1 MDNEYSL
8 RKVGHMKKG
17 STVVTMADVARSAGV
32 STMTVSNVIN
42 GRPRV
47 GAATRERVLAAIS
60 DLGYQVN
67 LAARHLRAGRT
78 GVVGLAVPELE
89 RPYFG
94 QLAGRLADR
103 FEAHGLRIVMER
115 TGASREGELDA
126 VAFSRLRMYD
136 GLILSVVDIDPA
148 ELTQMHPDA
157 PVVMIGER
165 ALPSRFDH
173 VMMDNVD
180 GARQATAHLLAT
192 GARRIALLGGNP
204 DSTANMP
211 ALRAEGYAVAHTEA
225 GVPIDPRLTVRC
237 KFTLKDG
244 YDAIRSLHDRGIGF
258 DAVFALTDVVALGA
272 LRALAD
278 AGLRVPD
285 DVQVIGFDDI
295 DESAYLVPSLSSINP
310 GHEEMADAI
319 VAQLI
324 AQINGG
330 PTRDPQELIAPAR
343 LILRGTTKPVD

>member
-1 MDNEYSL
+1 
-8 RKVGHMKKG
+8 MKKAPA
-17 STVVTMADVARSAGV
+17 VVTMADVARSAGV

-47 GAATRERVLAAIS
+47 GAATRERVLATIS
-60 DLGYQVN
+60 ELGYQVN

-89 RPYFG
+89 RPYFA

-115 TGASREGELDA
+115 TGGGREGELDA

-136 GLILSVVDIDPA
+136 GLILSVVDLDPS
-148 ELTQMHPDA
+148 ELNQLRTDA

-180 GARQATAHLLAT
+180 GARQATAYLLGT
-192 GARRIALLGGNP
+192 GARRVAMIGGDP
-204 DSTANMP
+204 TGSANMP
-211 ALRAEGYAVAHTEA
+211 GLRAEGYAIAHAEA
-225 GVPIDPRLTVRC
+225 AVPVDPELNVRSS
-237 KFTLKDG
+237 FGLQDG
-244 YDAIRSLHDRGIGF
+244 YDAIRSLLDRGIGF
-258 DAVFALTDVVALGA
+258 DAVFALTDVVAMGV

-285 DVQVIGFDDI
+285 DIQVVGFDDI
-295 DESAYLVPSLSSINP
+295 DEAAYLVPSLTSVNP
-310 GHEEMADAI
+310 GHDEMADRI
-319 VAQLI
+319 TELLT
-324 AQINGG
+324 AQITGG
-330 PTRDPQELIAPAR
+330 PTGDPKEVVVPAR
-343 LILRGTTKPVD
+343 VVARGTTKPPA

>member
-1 MDNEYSL
+1 MGKPS
-8 RKVGHMKKG
+8 
-17 STVVTMADVARSAGV
+17 SVVTMADVARFAGV

-47 GAATRERVLAAIS
+47 GPETRDRVLAAIGE
-60 DLGYQVN
+60 LGYQVN

-89 RPYFG
+89 RPYFA
-94 QLAGRLADR
+94 QLAARLADR
-103 FEAHGLRIVMER
+103 FEAHGLRIVTER
-115 TGASREGELDA
+115 TGASREGEMDA

-148 ELTQMHPDA
+148 ELGQLRTDA

-192 GARRIALLGGNP
+192 GARRIAMIGGDP
-204 DSTANMP
+204 TGSATMP
-211 ALRAEGYAVAHTEA
+211 ALRAEGYALAHTEA
-225 GVPIDPRLTVRC
+225 GVPVDQELNVRC
-237 KFTLKDG
+237 SFGLQDG
-244 YDAIRSLHDRGIGF
+244 YDGIRALRDRGTAF
-258 DAVFALTDVVALGA
+258 DAVFALTDVLAMGA

-285 DVQVIGFDDI
+285 DVQVVGFDDI
-295 DESAYLVPSLSSINP
+295 DEAAYLVPSLSTVNP

-319 VAQLI
+319 TALLTAQLGSPGGDPKELVVP
-324 AQINGG
+324 AQ
-330 PTRDPQELIAPAR
+330 LV
-343 LILRGTTKPVD
+343 LRGTTKPAA

>member
-1 MDNEYSL
+1 
-8 RKVGHMKKG
+8 MKKT
-17 STVVTMADVARSAGV
+17 SAVVTMADVARSAGV

-47 GAATRERVLAAIS
+47 GAATRERVLATIS
-60 DLGYQVN
+60 ELGYQVN

-89 RPYFG
+89 RPYFA

-103 FEAHGLRIVMER
+103 FEGHGLRIVTER

-148 ELTQMHPDA
+148 ELTQIRTDA

-192 GARRIALLGGNP
+192 GARRIAMLGGDP
-204 DSTANMP
+204 DGAANMP
-211 ALRAEGYAVAHTEA
+211 ALRAEGYAAAHAEA
-225 GVPIDPRLTVRC
+225 GVPVDPELNVRGSFRLQ
-237 KFTLKDG
+237 DG
-244 YDAIRSLHDRGIGF
+244 YDAIRSLLDRKIGF
-258 DAVFALTDVVALGA
+258 DAVFALTDVVAMGA

-278 AGLRVPD
+278 AGLRVPA

-295 DESAYLVPSLSSINP
+295 DEAPYLVPSLSSVNP
-310 GHEEMADAI
+310 GHEEMADQITA
-319 VAQLI
+319 LLT
-324 AQINGG
+324 AQISGG
-330 PTRDPQELIAPAR
+330 PTGNPRELVVPAR
-343 LILRGTTKPVD
+343 LIQRGTTKPVD

>member
-1 MDNEYSL
+1 
-8 RKVGHMKKG
+8 MKKA

-47 GAATRERVLAAIS
+47 GAATRERVLAAINE
-60 DLGYQVN
+60 LGYQVN
-67 LAARHLRAGRT
+67 LAARNLRAGRT

-89 RPYFG
+89 RPYFA

-115 TGASREGELDA
+115 TGGGREGEMDA

-136 GLILSVVDIDPA
+136 GLVLSVVDIDPA
-148 ELTQMHPDA
+148 ELSQLRTDA
-157 PVVMIGER
+157 PVVVIGER

-180 GARQATAHLLAT
+180 GARQATAHLLAA
-192 GARRIALLGGNP
+192 GARRVAMLGGNP
-204 DSTANMP
+204 ELTANMP
-211 ALRAEGYAVAHTEA
+211 ALRAEGYTLAHAEA
-225 GVPIDPRLTVRC
+225 GVQIDPELTVRC
-237 KFTLKDG
+237 GFTLQDG
-244 YDAIRSLHDRGIGF
+244 YDAIRSLLDPRIAF
-258 DAVFALTDVVALGA
+258 DAVFALTDVVAIGA

-278 AGLRVPD
+278 AGSSVPG

-295 DESAYLVPSLSSINP
+295 DEAPYLVPSLSSVNP

-319 VAQLI
+319 TSLLVG
-324 AQINGG
+324 QITSGQAG
-330 PTRDPQELIAPAR
+330 EPKELIVPAR
-343 LILRGTTKPVD
+343 LIRRGTTKPAG

>member
-1 MDNEYSL
+1 MGKPS
-8 RKVGHMKKG
+8 
-17 STVVTMADVARSAGV
+17 SVVTMADVARFAGV

-47 GAATRERVLAAIS
+47 GAETRDRVLAAIGE
-60 DLGYQVN
+60 LGYQVN

-89 RPYFG
+89 RPYFA
-94 QLAGRLADR
+94 QLAARLADR
-103 FEAHGLRIVMER
+103 FEAHGLRIVTER
-115 TGASREGELDA
+115 TGASREGEMDA

-148 ELTQMHPDA
+148 ELSQLRTDA

-192 GARRIALLGGNP
+192 GARRIAMIGGDP
-204 DSTANMP
+204 AGSATMP
-211 ALRAEGYAVAHTEA
+211 ALRAEGYALAHTES
-225 GVPIDPRLTVRC
+225 GVPVDPELNVRC
-237 KFTLKDG
+237 SFGLKDG
-244 YDAIRSLHDRGIGF
+244 YDGIRALRVRGIEF
-258 DAVFALTDVVALGA
+258 DAVFALTDVLAMGA

-278 AGLRVPD
+278 AELRVPD
-285 DVQVIGFDDI
+285 DVQVVGFDDI
-295 DESAYLVPSLSSINP
+295 DEAAYLVPSLSTVNP
-310 GHEEMADAI
+310 GHGEMADAI
-319 VAQLI
+319 TRLMTAQLSGPG
-324 AQINGG
+324 GG
-330 PTRDPQELIAPAR
+330 PKELVVPAQ
-343 LILRGTTKPVD
+343 LVLRGTTKPVV

>member
-1 MDNEYSL
+1 
-8 RKVGHMKKG
+8 MKRPGRWGGEGDKRA

-78 GVVGLAVPELE
+78 GVIGLAVPELE
-89 RPYFG
+89 RPYFA

-103 FEAHGLRIVMER
+103 FETHGLRIVMER

-148 ELTQMHPDA
+148 ELTQIRTDA

-192 GARRIALLGGNP
+192 GARRVAMLGGNP
-204 DSTANMP
+204 DITASMP
-211 ALRAEGYAVAHTEA
+211 SLRAEGYAVAHREA
-225 GVPIDPRLTVRC
+225 DVPMDPELVVRC
-237 KFTLKDG
+237 SFRLQDG
-244 YDAIRSLHDRGIGF
+244 YDAIRSLLDRGIGF
-258 DAVFALTDVVALGA
+258 DAVFALTDVVAMGA

-278 AGLRVPD
+278 AGLRIPD
-285 DVQVIGFDDI
+285 DVQVVGFDDI
-295 DESAYLVPSLSSINP
+295 DEASYLVPSLSSVNP
-310 GHEEMADAI
+310 GHEEMADMI
-319 VAQLI
+319 TSLLI

-330 PTRDPQELIAPAR
+330 PTGDPKELIVPAQ
-343 LILRGTTKPVD
+343 LVQRGTTRPAG

>member
-1 MDNEYSL
+1 
-8 RKVGHMKKG
+8 MKKAG
-17 STVVTMADVARSAGV
+17 AVVTMADVARSAGV

-89 RPYFG
+89 RPYFA

-103 FEAHGLRIVMER
+103 FEQHGLRIVMER

-148 ELTQMHPDA
+148 ELSQLRTDA
-157 PVVMIGER
+157 PVVLIGER

-180 GARQATAHLLAT
+180 GARQATAHLLGT
-192 GARRIALLGGNP
+192 GARRVAMIGGDP
-204 DSTANMP
+204 TGSENMP
-211 ALRAEGYAVAHTEA
+211 ALRAEGYAIAHTDA
-225 GVPIDPRLTVRC
+225 GVAVDPDLNVRC
-237 KFTLKDG
+237 SFRLQDG
-244 YDAIRSLHDRGIGF
+244 YDAIRTLLDRGTGF
-258 DAVFALTDVVALGA
+258 DAVFALTDVVAMGA

-278 AGLRVPD
+278 AGLRVPE
-285 DVQVIGFDDI
+285 DVQVVGFDDI
-295 DESAYLVPSLSSINP
+295 DEAAYLVPSLSSVNP
-310 GHEEMADAI
+310 GHDEMADRITA
-319 VAQLI
+319 LLTT
-324 AQINGG
+324 QITGG
-330 PTRDPQELIAPAR
+330 PTGDPQEVVVPAR
-343 LILRGTTKPVD
+343 LVTRGTTKPLA

>member
-1 MDNEYSL
+1 
-8 RKVGHMKKG
+8 MKKA

-115 TGASREGELDA
+115 TGGGREGELDA

-148 ELTQMHPDA
+148 ELTQIRTDA

-180 GARQATAHLLAT
+180 GARQATAHMLAT
-192 GARRIALLGGNP
+192 GARRIAMLGGNP
-204 DSTANMP
+204 DWVANMP

-225 GVPIDPRLTVRC
+225 GVPMDPELIVRC
-237 KFTLKDG
+237 NFTLQEG
-244 YDAIRSLHDRGIGF
+244 YDAIRSLVDRGIAF
-258 DAVFALTDVVALGA
+258 DAVFALTDVVAMGA
-272 LRALAD
+272 LRSLAD

-285 DVQVIGFDDI
+285 DVQVVGFDDI
-295 DESAYLVPSLSSINP
+295 DEAPYLIPSLSTVNP
-310 GHEEMADAI
+310 GHEEMADLI
-319 VAQLI
+319 TSLLVAQI
-324 AQINGG
+324 SGG
-330 PTRDPQELIAPAR
+330 PTGDPKELIVPAE
-343 LILRGTTKPVD
+343 LVQRGTTKPAG

>member
-1 MDNEYSL
+1 
-8 RKVGHMKKG
+8 
-17 STVVTMADVARSAGV
+17 
-32 STMTVSNVIN
+32 MTVSNVIN

-89 RPYFG
+89 RPYFA

-148 ELTQMHPDA
+148 ELGQLRTDA

-192 GARRIALLGGNP
+192 GARRIAMLGG
-204 DSTANMP
+204 DLVGSATMP
-211 ALRAEGYAVAHTEA
+211 ALRAQGYALAHAEA
-225 GVPIDPRLTVRC
+225 GVPVDPELNVRTR
-237 KFTLKDG
+237 FGLRDG
-244 YDAIRSLHDRGIGF
+244 YQAIRSLLEQGSEF
-258 DAVFALTDVVALGA
+258 DAVFALTDVVAMGA

-278 AGLRVPD
+278 AGLRVPG
-285 DVQVIGFDDI
+285 DVQVVGFDDI
-295 DESAYLVPSLSSINP
+295 DEAAYLVPALSTVNP
-310 GHEEMADAI
+310 GHEELAD
-319 VAQLI
+319 LI
-324 AQINGG
+324 TALLTAQITGG
-330 PTRDPQELIAPAR
+330 PTGDPQEVVVPAR
-343 LILRGTTKPVD
+343 LIQRGTTTPLD

>member
-1 MDNEYSL
+1 MGKAS
-8 RKVGHMKKG
+8 
-17 STVVTMADVARSAGV
+17 SVVTMADVARFAGV

-47 GAATRERVLAAIS
+47 GPETRERVLAAIGE
-60 DLGYQVN
+60 LGYQVN

-103 FEAHGLRIVMER
+103 FEAHGLRIVTER

-136 GLILSVVDIDPA
+136 GLILSVVDLDPA
-148 ELTQMHPDA
+148 ELGQLRTDA

-180 GARQATAHLLAT
+180 GSRQAVAQLLAH
-192 GARRIALLGGNP
+192 GARRIAMIGG
-204 DSTANMP
+204 DLSGSATMP
-211 ALRAEGYAVAHTEA
+211 ALRAAGYLAAHADA
-225 GVPIDPRLTVRC
+225 GVPVDPELNVRC
-237 KFTLKDG
+237 SFGLQDG
-244 YDAIRSLHDRGIGF
+244 YDAIRALRERGITF
-258 DAVFALTDVVALGA
+258 DAVFALTDVVAIGA

-285 DVQVIGFDDI
+285 EIQVVGFDDI
-295 DESAYLVPSLSSINP
+295 DEAAYLVPALSTVNP
-310 GHEEMADAI
+310 GHDAMADAI
-319 VAQLI
+319 TSLLMAQLSG
-324 AQINGG
+324 APSG
-330 PTRDPQELIAPAR
+330 DPQELVVPAQ
-343 LILRGTTKPVD
+343 LVLRGTTR

>member
-1 MDNEYSL
+1 
-8 RKVGHMKKG
+8 MKRPGRWGGEGGKRA

-47 GAATRERVLAAIS
+47 GAATRERVLAAIN

-89 RPYFG
+89 RPYFA

-148 ELTQMHPDA
+148 ELTQIRTDA

-180 GARQATAHLLAT
+180 GARQATAHLLGT
-192 GARRIALLGGNP
+192 GARRIVMLGG
-204 DSTANMP
+204 DLEGAANMP
-211 ALRAEGYAVAHTEA
+211 ALRAEGYVLAHAEA
-225 GVPIDPRLTVRC
+225 GVPMDPELAVRC
-237 KFTLKDG
+237 SFRLQDG
-244 YDAIRSLHDRGIGF
+244 YDAIRALLDRGIAF
-258 DAVFALTDVVALGA
+258 DAVFGLTDVVAMGGI
-272 LRALAD
+272 RALAD

-285 DVQVIGFDDI
+285 DVQVVGFDDI
-295 DESAYLVPSLSSINP
+295 DEAPYLVPALSTVNP
-310 GHEEMADAI
+310 GHAEMADAI
-319 VAQLI
+319 TSLLVGQI
-324 AQINGG
+324 AGG
-330 PTRDPQELIAPAR
+330 PTRDPHELIVPAR
-343 LILRGTTKPVD
+343 LIPRGTTKPPA

>member
-1 MDNEYSL
+1 M
-8 RKVGHMKKG
+8 RQKA

-47 GAATRERVLAAIS
+47 GAETKERVLAAIGE
-60 DLGYQVN
+60 LGYQVN

-89 RPYFG
+89 NPYFA

-103 FEAHGLRIVMER
+103 FEAHDLRVVVER
-115 TGASREGELDA
+115 TGASREGEMEA

-148 ELTQMHPDA
+148 ELGQLRTDA
-157 PVVMIGER
+157 PVVLIGER

-192 GARRIALLGGNP
+192 GARRVAMLGGEP
-204 DSTANMP
+204 DGAANMP
-211 ALRAEGYAVAHTEA
+211 ALRAEGYALAHAEA
-225 GVPIDPRLTVRC
+225 GVPVDPRLNIRSS
-237 KFTLKDG
+237 FRLQDG
-244 YDAIRSLHDRGIGF
+244 YEGIRALLDRGIGF
-258 DAVFALTDVVALGA
+258 DAVFALNDVVAMGA

-278 AGLRVPD
+278 AGLRVPA

-295 DESAYLVPSLSSINP
+295 DEAAYLVPALSTVSP
-310 GHEEMADAI
+310 GHAEMADRITA
-319 VAQLI
+319 LLT
-324 AQINGG
+324 AQITDG
-330 PTRDPQELIAPAR
+330 PTGEPQEIVVPAR
-343 LILRGTTKPVD
+343 LVHRATTTPLS

>member
-1 MDNEYSL
+1 
-8 RKVGHMKKG
+8 
-17 STVVTMADVARSAGV
+17 MADVARSAGV

-60 DLGYQVN
+60 ELGYQVN

-89 RPYFG
+89 RPYFA

-103 FEAHGLRIVMER
+103 FEAHNLRIVMER

-136 GLILSVVDIDPA
+136 GLILSVVDSDPS
-148 ELTQMHPDA
+148 ELSQLRNDA

-180 GARQATAHLLAT
+180 GARQATAHLLTT
-192 GARRIALLGGNP
+192 GARRIAMLGGDP

-211 ALRAEGYAVAHTEA
+211 SLRAEGYAVAHAEA
-225 GVPIDPRLTVRC
+225 DVPIDPELTIRC
-237 KFTLKDG
+237 RFTLQEG
-244 YDAIRSLHDRGIGF
+244 YDAIRSLLGRGIGF
-258 DAVFALTDVVALGA
+258 DGVFALTDVVALGA

-278 AGLRVPD
+278 AELRVPD
-285 DVQVIGFDDI
+285 DVQVVGFDDI
-295 DESAYLVPSLSSINP
+295 DEAPYLVPALSTINP

-319 VAQLI
+319 VALLI
-324 AQINGG
+324 AQLNGG
-330 PTRDPQELIAPAR
+330 PTGDPQELIAPAR
-343 LILRGTTKPVD
+343 LILRGTTKP

>member
-1 MDNEYSL
+1 M
-8 RKVGHMKKG
+8 VGSMKKPT
-17 STVVTMADVARSAGV
+17 TVVTMADVARSAGV

-67 LAARHLRAGRT
+67 LAARNLRAGRT

-89 RPYFG
+89 RPYFA

-148 ELTQMHPDA
+148 ELTQIRTDA

-180 GARQATAHLLAT
+180 GARQATAHLLDT
-192 GARRIALLGGNP
+192 GARRIAMLGGNP
-204 DSTANMP
+204 DWTANMP
-211 ALRAEGYAVAHTEA
+211 ALRAEGYSLAHTEA
-225 GVPIDPRLTVRC
+225 GVPMDPELVVRC
-237 KFTLKDG
+237 AFRLQDG
-244 YDAIRSLHDRGIGF
+244 YDAIRSLIDRGIGF
-258 DAVFALTDVVALGA
+258 DAVFALTDVVAMGA

-278 AGLRVPD
+278 AGLRIPD
-285 DVQVIGFDDI
+285 DVQVVGFDDI
-295 DESAYLVPSLSSINP
+295 DEASYLVPSLSSVNP
-310 GHEEMADAI
+310 GHDEMADAI
-319 VAQLI
+319 TSLLVAQI
-324 AQINGG
+324 SGG
-330 PTRDPQELIAPAR
+330 PTGAPQELIVPAQ
-343 LILRGTTKPVD
+343 LVPRGTTKSAG

>member
-1 MDNEYSL
+1 
-8 RKVGHMKKG
+8 MKKT
-17 STVVTMADVARSAGV
+17 SSVVTMADVARFAGV

-47 GAATRERVLAAIS
+47 GPDTRERVLAAIAE
-60 DLGYQVN
+60 LGYQVN

-89 RPYFG
+89 RPYFA

-103 FEAHGLRIVMER
+103 FEAHDLRIVMER

-148 ELTQMHPDA
+148 ELGQLRTDA

-192 GARRIALLGGNP
+192 GARRIAMIGGDP
-204 DSTANMP
+204 VGSATMP
-211 ALRAEGYAVAHTEA
+211 ALRAEGYLLAHREA
-225 GVPIDPRLTVRC
+225 GVPVDPDLNIRCPFRLQ
-237 KFTLKDG
+237 DG
-244 YDAIRSLHDRGIGF
+244 YDAIRALRERGIGF
-258 DAVFALTDVVALGA
+258 DAVFGLTDVVAMGA

-278 AGLRVPD
+278 GGLRVPD
-285 DVQVIGFDDI
+285 DIQVAGFDDI
-295 DESAYLVPSLSSINP
+295 DEAAYLVPALSTVNP
-310 GHEEMADAI
+310 GHDAMADAI
-319 VAQLI
+319 TSLLI
-324 AQINGG
+324 AQINGS
-330 PTRDPQELIAPAR
+330 PREEPQELVVPAQ
-343 LILRGTTKPVD
+343 LVTRGTTKPLA

>member
-1 MDNEYSL
+1 MNRPGRWGGDGKARS
-8 RKVGHMKKG
+8 
-17 STVVTMADVARSAGV
+17 STVVTMADVARFAGV

-60 DLGYQVN
+60 ELGYQVN

-103 FEAHGLRIVMER
+103 FEAHDLRIVMER
-115 TGASREGELDA
+115 TGASREGELNA

-148 ELTQMHPDA
+148 ELGQLRTDA

-173 VMMDNVD
+173 VMMANVD

-192 GARRIALLGGNP
+192 GARRVAMIGGDP
-204 DSTANMP
+204 GGSATMP
-211 ALRAEGYAVAHTEA
+211 ALRAEGYLAAHTEA
-225 GVPIDPRLTVRC
+225 GVSVDPRLNVPSTFR
-237 KFTLKDG
+237 LQDG
-244 YDAIRSLHDRGIGF
+244 YDAIRSLIDRGIGF

-285 DVQVIGFDDI
+285 DVQLVGFDDI
-295 DESAYLVPSLSSINP
+295 DEAPYLIPSLSTVNP

-319 VAQLI
+319 TSLLIAQLSNGPTGEPQEVIVPAQLI
-324 AQINGG
+324 
-330 PTRDPQELIAPAR
+330 T
-343 LILRGTTKPVD
+343 RGTTKPLN

>member
-1 MDNEYSL
+1 MAKPS
-8 RKVGHMKKG
+8 G
-17 STVVTMADVARSAGV
+17 VVTMADVARSAGV

-89 RPYFG
+89 RPYFA

-148 ELTQMHPDA
+148 ELGQLRTDA

-192 GARRIALLGGNP
+192 GARRIAMLGG
-204 DSTANMP
+204 DLVGSATMP
-211 ALRAEGYAVAHTEA
+211 ALRAQGYALAHAEA
-225 GVPIDPRLTVRC
+225 GVPVDPELNVRTR
-237 KFTLKDG
+237 FGLRDG
-244 YDAIRSLHDRGIGF
+244 YQAIRSLLEQGSEF
-258 DAVFALTDVVALGA
+258 DAVFALTDVVAMGA

-278 AGLRVPD
+278 AGLRVPG
-285 DVQVIGFDDI
+285 DVQVVGFDDI
-295 DESAYLVPSLSSINP
+295 DEAAYLVPALSTVNP
-310 GHEEMADAI
+310 GHEELAD
-319 VAQLI
+319 LI
-324 AQINGG
+324 TALLTAQITGG
-330 PTRDPQELIAPAR
+330 PTGDPQEVVVPAR
-343 LILRGTTKPVD
+343 LIQRGTTTPLD

>member
-1 MDNEYSL
+1 
-8 RKVGHMKKG
+8 MKKA

-47 GAATRERVLAAIS
+47 GAATRERVLASINE
-60 DLGYQVN
+60 LGYQVN

-103 FEAHGLRIVMER
+103 FEAQGLRIVMER
-115 TGASREGELDA
+115 TGASREGEMDA

-148 ELTQMHPDA
+148 ELAQIRTDA

-165 ALPSRFDH
+165 ALPSGFDH

-192 GARRIALLGGNP
+192 GARRVAMLGGDP
-204 DSTANMP
+204 AGSANMP
-211 ALRAEGYAVAHTEA
+211 SLRAEGYALAHTQA
-225 GVPIDPRLTVRC
+225 GVPMDPDLAVRC
-237 KFTLKDG
+237 RFRLQDG
-244 YDAIRSLHDRGIGF
+244 YDEVRRLLERGIGF
-258 DAVFALTDVVALGA
+258 DAVFALTDLVAIGA

-285 DVQVIGFDDI
+285 DVQVVGFDDI
-295 DESAYLVPSLSSINP
+295 DEAPYLVPSLSTVNP

-319 VAQLI
+319 TALLLAQL
-324 AQINGG
+324 NGG
-330 PTRDPQELIAPAR
+330 PTRDPQELIVPAH
-343 LILRGTTKPVD
+343 LIRRGTTKPVD

>member
-1 MDNEYSL
+1 
-8 RKVGHMKKG
+8 MKKAG
-17 STVVTMADVARSAGV
+17 TVVTMADVARSAGV

-89 RPYFG
+89 RPYFA

-148 ELTQMHPDA
+148 ELTQIRTDA
-157 PVVMIGER
+157 PVVLIGER

-204 DSTANMP
+204 DTSANMP
-211 ALRAEGYAVAHTEA
+211 ALRSEGYAIAHAEA
-225 GVPIDPRLTVRC
+225 GVAMDPELVVRC
-237 KFTLKDG
+237 SFRLQDG
-244 YDAIRSLHDRGIGF
+244 YDGIRALVDRGISF
-258 DAVFALTDVVALGA
+258 DAVFALTDVVAIGA

-278 AGLRVPD
+278 AGRRVPAE
-285 DVQVIGFDDI
+285 VQVVGFDDI
-295 DESAYLVPSLSSINP
+295 DEASYLVPSLSSVNP
-310 GHEEMADAI
+310 GHDEMAEAI
-319 VAQLI
+319 TSLLVAQI
-324 AQINGG
+324 TGG
-330 PTRDPQELIAPAR
+330 PTGDPQELIVPAE
-343 LILRGTTKPVD
+343 LIQRGTTNPVA

>member
-1 MDNEYSL
+1 
-8 RKVGHMKKG
+8 MKKG
-17 STVVTMADVARSAGV
+17 TTAVTMADVARSAGV

-47 GAATRERVLAAIS
+47 GATTRERVLAAIS

-89 RPYFG
+89 RPYFA

-115 TGASREGELDA
+115 TGASREGEADA

-136 GLILSVVDIDPA
+136 GLVLSVVDSDPA
-148 ELTQMHPDA
+148 ELTQLGSDA

-165 ALPSRFDH
+165 ALPSRYDH

-192 GARRIALLGGNP
+192 GARRIAMLGGNP
-204 DSTANMP
+204 DWIANMP
-211 ALRAEGYAVAHTEA
+211 SLRAEGYGLAHTDA
-225 GVPIDPRLTVRC
+225 GVPIDPELTVRC
-237 KFTLKDG
+237 HFTMQQG
-244 YDAIRSLHDRGIGF
+244 YHAIRSLIDRGIAF

-278 AGLRVPD
+278 ANLRVPD
-285 DVQVIGFDDI
+285 DVQVVGFDDI
-295 DESAYLVPSLSSINP
+295 DEAAYLVPALSSINP
-310 GHEEMADAI
+310 GHEEMADSI
-319 VAQLI
+319 VALLM
-324 AQINGG
+324 AQINDG
-330 PTRDPQELIAPAR
+330 PGDEPQEVIAPAR
-343 LILRGTTKPVD
+343 LIQRGTTKPVV

>member
-1 MDNEYSL
+1 
-8 RKVGHMKKG
+8 
-17 STVVTMADVARSAGV
+17 
-32 STMTVSNVIN
+32 MTVSNVIN

-225 GVPIDPRLTVRC
+225 GVPIDPGLTVRC

-295 DESAYLVPSLSSINP
+295 DEAAYLVPSLSSINP

>member
-1 MDNEYSL
+1 MGKPS
-8 RKVGHMKKG
+8 
-17 STVVTMADVARSAGV
+17 SVVTMADVARFAGV

-47 GAATRERVLAAIS
+47 GPETRERVLAAIGE
-60 DLGYQVN
+60 LGYQVN

-78 GVVGLAVPELE
+78 GVIGLAVPELE
-89 RPYFG
+89 RPYFA

-103 FEAHGLRIVMER
+103 FEVHDLRIVTER

-148 ELTQMHPDA
+148 ELGQLRTDA

-192 GARRIALLGGNP
+192 GARRIAMIGGDP
-204 DSTANMP
+204 AGTATMP
-211 ALRAEGYAVAHTEA
+211 ALRAEGYTIAHAEA
-225 GVPIDPRLTVRC
+225 GVPVDPELNTRC
-237 KFTLKDG
+237 SFGLRDG
-244 YDAIRSLHDRGIGF
+244 YDAIRGLRDRGIGF
-258 DAVFALTDVVALGA
+258 DAVFGLTDVVAMGA

-278 AGLRVPD
+278 AGLRGPD
-285 DVQVIGFDDI
+285 DIQVIGFDDI
-295 DESAYLVPSLSSINP
+295 DESAYLVPALSTVDP
-310 GHEEMADAI
+310 GHDVMADAI
-319 VAQLI
+319 TALLM
-324 AQINGG
+324 AQINGNAG
-330 PTRDPQELIAPAR
+330 GDPQELVVPAQ
-343 LILRGTTKPVD
+343 LVVRGTTR

>member
-1 MDNEYSL
+1 
-8 RKVGHMKKG
+8 
-17 STVVTMADVARSAGV
+17 
-32 STMTVSNVIN
+32 VIN

-47 GAATRERVLAAIS
+47 GPATRERVLAAIT

-89 RPYFG
+89 RPYFA

-103 FEAHGLRIVMER
+103 FETHGLRIVMER

-136 GLILSVVDIDPA
+136 GLVLSVVGSDPS
-148 ELTQMHPDA
+148 ELTQVRNDA

-192 GARRIALLGGNP
+192 GARRIAMLGG
-204 DSTANMP
+204 DLIGSATMS
-211 ALRAEGYAVAHTEA
+211 ALRAQGYAIAHADA
-225 GVPIDPRLTVRC
+225 GVPIDLELNVRC
-237 KFTLKDG
+237 SFGLQDG
-244 YDAIRSLHDRGIGF
+244 YDAIRWLLDRSIEF

-278 AGLRVPD
+278 AKLRIPD

-295 DESAYLVPSLSSINP
+295 DEAPFLVPALSSVNP
-310 GHEEMADAI
+310 GHEEMADSI
-319 VAQLI
+319 VALLI

-330 PTRDPQELIAPAR
+330 PTGDPQELIASAR
-343 LILRGTTKPVD
+343 LIQRGTTKPVD

>member
-1 MDNEYSL
+1 MN
-8 RKVGHMKKG
+8 KG
-17 STVVTMADVARSAGV
+17 TTAVTMADVARSAGV

-89 RPYFG
+89 RPYFA

-103 FEAHGLRIVMER
+103 FEGHGLRIVMER
-115 TGASREGELDA
+115 TGASREGEADA

-136 GLILSVVDIDPA
+136 GLVLSVVDSDPA
-148 ELTQMHPDA
+148 ELTQLRNDS

-165 ALPSRFDH
+165 ALPSKYDH

-192 GARRIALLGGNP
+192 GARRIAMLGGNP
-204 DSTANMP
+204 DWTANMP
-211 ALRAEGYAVAHTEA
+211 ALRAEGYGIAHAAA
-225 GVPIDPRLTVRC
+225 GVPTDPELTVRC
-237 KFTLKDG
+237 SFTMAEG
-244 YDAIRSLHDRGIGF
+244 YNAIRSLLDRGIGF

-278 AGLRVPD
+278 ADLRVPD

-295 DESAYLVPSLSSINP
+295 DEASYLVPALSSINP
-310 GHEEMADAI
+310 GHEQMADSI
-319 VAQLI
+319 VELLI

-330 PTRDPQELIAPAR
+330 PTGDPQELIAPAR
-343 LILRGTTKPVD
+343 LIERGTTKPVV